1 MTLNE
6 YVCVL
11 QATDGLVAVEKVQ
24 QRQCAGEAYTVI
36 LMDFM
41 VSALYTNLA
50 VYMNIFHYYIMSIQ
64 MPNMNGALATAEIR
78 RLGYTGLIVGVT
90 GNSQDADIRE
100 FMSAGLDHLFVKP
113 LDINQLIAYVENKP

>member
-1 MTLNE
+1 MH
-6 YVCVL
+6 
-11 QATDGLVAVEKVQ
+11 KVQ
-24 QRQCAGEAYTVI
+24 QRHSAGKAYKVI

-41 VSALYTNLA
+41 VRTSSVLYIL
-50 VYMNIFHYYIMSIQ
+50 YIHKLTYFYQ

-113 LDINQLIAYVENKP
+113 LDINQLIAYVEERRSEL